1 MKKIKKFAKNLFSAN
16 RMKMLAM
23 MLLCGTAVTFAQ
35 NAAGDYTAG
44 TNALSTVTEEIAKYV
59 PYVVKL
65 CYAIAGVVAVVG
77 AISVYI
83 AMNNEEQDVCLS
95 SSVSKPD
102 SSVDTHYGSRNRTQR
117 ICQLPNVQGT
127 SEASGVHGHPRA
139 LHHMGSLRCWRCH
152 SWLHHCLLHLWICCW
167 SDCSCCFSL
176 HWCRTYLLQT
186 EERSA
191 HKERRPRCVYLRL
204 FTKNVIF
211 IECS

>member
-1 MKKIKKFAKNLFSAN
+1 
-16 RMKMLAM
+16 MLASSS
-23 MLLCGTAVTFAQ
+23 LQLHR
-35 NAAGDYTAG
+35 
-44 TNALSTVTEEIAKYV
+44 L
-59 PYVVKL
+59 
-65 CYAIAGVVAVVG
+65 
-77 AISVYI
+77 
-83 AMNNEEQDVCLS
+83 CLS

-152 SWLHHCLLHLWICCW
+152 SWLHHCLLHLGIYCW

-176 HWCRTYLLQT
+176 HWCWTFLLQT

-191 HKERRPRCVYLRL
+191 HKERRNSLSLRLRYANILDPWKNSKLSESHKNFEISITLNLYKEQFIAFWTHFLLEPFQYLIHDKGCCLSCVYRVRFHRFGSPLMP
-204 FTKNVIF
+204 VG
-211 IECS
+211 

>member
-1 MKKIKKFAKNLFSAN
+1 MFSFWGFWN
-16 RMKMLAM
+16 FCFQFVSFGTFCFLGVLIFSTLQFGSRFWKRRLWWLSVLASSS
-23 MLLCGTAVTFAQ
+23 LQLHR
-35 NAAGDYTAG
+35 
-44 TNALSTVTEEIAKYV
+44 L
-59 PYVVKL
+59 
-65 CYAIAGVVAVVG
+65 
-77 AISVYI
+77 
-83 AMNNEEQDVCLS
+83 CLS